1 MEAESIRNKIV
12 EFAHTCP
19 GLGANPTNVEVKRR
33 YIELIAPGE
42 PSSKQEEM
50 AKMSGCA
57 LLVGG
62 IWRAVGVDAPSLLP
76 PYKIGTAISRL
87 VSIARAVKA
96 WIPFKE
102 QEYPAPG
109 DMVLVGDNAKGG
121 VEHVYTVVGVELSDG
136 NVTIRSVDGGQRDA
150 KGHQAVLLKQ
160 RVWRGRQDCVVNASD
175 PGAQKSGGRIIQGW
189 VDVSRL
195 PFKV

>member
-1 MEAESIRNKIV
+1 VEAELIRNKIV

-19 GLGANPTNVEVKRR
+19 GLGASPANLEVKKR
-33 YIELIAPGE
+33 YLELIASGE
-42 PSSKQEEM
+42 PPAKQEEM

-57 LLVGG
+57 LLTGG
-62 IWRAVGVDAPSLLP
+62 IWRVAGVDAASLHS

-87 VSIARAVKA
+87 VAIARAAKA

-102 QEYPAPG
+102 GEYPAPG
-109 DMVLVGDNAKGG
+109 DMVLVGDNGPGG
-121 VEHVYTVVGVELSDG
+121 VEHVYTVVGIELSDG
-136 NVTIRSVDGGQRDA
+136 QVTIQSVDGGQRDA
-150 KGHQAVLLKQ
+150 RGHQAVLLKQ

-189 VDVSRL
+189 ADVSRL